1 MISVDTIIYY
11 CITSF
16 LMLSIIMFLLIV
28 IFYKYTIMEKIVK
41 LYPILSLCIIIIM
54 VISMIV
60 SLIVQW

>member
-28 IFYKYTIMEKIVK
+28 IFYKYTITEKIVK

-60 SLIVQW
+60 SLIA